1 MKTLKF
7 RDNSSIPAL
16 GLGTW
21 KSSPEV
27 VKRAILDAIEM
38 GYRHIDCAAIYQN
51 EDVIGE
57 AFKEAFDRGLV
68 KREDLFVTS
77 KLWND
82 SHKASD
88 VRPALK
94 KTLKDLQL
102 DYLDLYL
109 IHWPVAF
116 QPGVGFPESPD
127 QFASLEE
134 IPLEETWA
142 EMEAAKADGLAK
154 HIGVSNFSIP
164 KLKTVMAAAK
174 EVPEMNQVEGHPLLQ
189 QNELFNFCTDNG
201 ILITAY
207 SPLGSTDRS
216 AAMKA
221 EDEPNMFELPKIKE
235 IAAAH
240 EVSPAQVLLA
250 WHVNRGNTVIPKSTN
265 KDRQA
270 QNLAAANIAL
280 TDQEMDEIASLDR
293 HFRYV
298 NGKFF
303 ENPQKG
309 YVNIYDD

>member
-1 MKTLKF
+1 MKHLKF
-7 RDNSSIPAL
+7 KNNDTIPAL

-27 VKRAILDAIEM
+27 VKQAILDAIEM

-51 EDVIGE
+51 EDVIGQ
-57 AFKEAFDRGLV
+57 AFAEAFDRGLV

-82 SHKASD
+82 SHKAKD
-88 VRPALK
+88 VRPALE
-94 KTLKDLQL
+94 KTLNDLQL

-116 QPGVGFPESPD
+116 KPGVAFPEDSS
-127 QFASLEE
+127 QYASLEE
-134 IPLEETWA
+134 IPLQETWKA
-142 EMEAAKADGLAK
+142 MEACKTDGLAK
-154 HIGVSNFSIP
+154 HIGVSNFSIS
-164 KLKTVMAAAK
+164 KLKSVMADAQ
-174 EVPEMNQVEGHPLLQ
+174 VIPEMNQIEGHPLLQ
-189 QNELFNFCTDNG
+189 QNELFNFCKDKG

-216 AAMKA
+216 VAMKA
-221 EDEPNMFELPKIKE
+221 ADEPDMFELPVIKE
-235 IAAAH
+235 IAVKHQAT
-240 EVSPAQVLLA
+240 PAQILLS

-265 KDRQA
+265 KGRLA
-270 QNLAAANIAL
+270 ENLAAANIEL
-280 TDQEMDEIASLDR
+280 SSDEMDLIASLDR

-303 ENPQKG
+303 ENAEKG

>member
-1 MKTLKF
+1 MKNLKF
-7 RDNSSIPAL
+7 RDNTSIPAL

-27 VKRAILDAIEM
+27 VKKAIIDAIEL

-57 AFKEAFDRGLV
+57 AFQEAFDRGLV
-68 KREDLFVTS
+68 KREELFVTS

-82 SHKASD
+82 AHKGSD
-88 VRPALK
+88 VRPALE
-94 KTLKDLQL
+94 KTLKDLRL

-116 QPGVGFPESPD
+116 QPGVTFPENPS
-127 QFASLEE
+127 QYASLDE
-134 IPLEETWA
+134 IPLEETWSA
-142 EMEAAKADGLAK
+142 MEAAKKDGLAK

-164 KLKTVMAAAK
+164 KLKRLMANAEEA
-174 EVPEMNQVEGHPLLQ
+174 PEMNQVEGHPLLQ
-189 QNELFNFCTDNG
+189 QPELHSFCKDNG

-216 AAMKA
+216 DAMKA
-221 EDEPNMFELPKIKE
+221 EDEPNMFELPEIKA
-235 IAAAH
+235 IADKH
-240 EVSPAQVLLA
+240 EVTPAQVLLG

-265 KDRQA
+265 KGRQA
-270 QNLAAANIAL
+270 QNLAAAELSLSEEDMNTIAG
-280 TDQEMDEIASLDR
+280 LDR

-303 ENPQKG
+303 ENQEKG